1 MSKEKMKTC
10 PRCEKRTL
18 HPIPERNTLSRKD
31 NKTYI
36 CQACG
41 VEEASKR
48 LPEALVKLRREFLS
62 R

>member
-1 MSKEKMKTC
+1 MSKEKMKPS

-18 HPIPERNTLSRKD
+18 HPIPGRNTLSRKD

-41 VEEASKR
+41 VEEASEQ
-48 LPEALVKLRREFLS
+48 LPEALERLRKKYLG
-62 R
+62 